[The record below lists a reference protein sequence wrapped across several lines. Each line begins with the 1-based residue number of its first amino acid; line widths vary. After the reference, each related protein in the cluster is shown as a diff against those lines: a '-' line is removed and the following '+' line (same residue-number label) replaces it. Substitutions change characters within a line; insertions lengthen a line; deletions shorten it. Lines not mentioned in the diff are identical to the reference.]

1 MFNFIINRPLNQ
13 NALFDKM
20 KKKRETKMKKSLIFA
35 ICSVL
40 ALGAC
45 STGDT
50 PYNTNDFE
58 NGGADAPLYNERT
71 SQFMQAENQYSNIDS
86 YKPKTAKEKEQ
97 ADNKWKTSRME
108 TRWQEYKGAMVRVQ
122 ILLGNSDVRE
132 MRLRLMQN
140 ADGMDIDG
148 DSRTILARVADYEM
162 KRVCGRNTDSIVMIY
177 DRPSFDA
184 MRPTPY
190 YDYRMEA
197 EGATMREYG
206 FRCVYNN

>member
-1 MFNFIINRPLNQ
+1 
-13 NALFDKM
+13 
-20 KKKRETKMKKSLIFA
+20 MKKSLIFA

-40 ALGAC
+40 VMGAC
-45 STGDT
+45 SNGDT

-58 NGGADAPLYNERT
+58 NGGPDAPLYNERT
-71 SQFMQAENQYSNIDS
+71 SQFMQSENQYSNIDS
-86 YKPKTAKEKEQ
+86 YKPKTEREKEEN
-97 ADNKWKTSRME
+97 DNKWRTSRME

-122 ILLGNSDVRE
+122 ILLGNNDVRE

-148 DSRTILARVADYEM
+148 DSRTILAKVADYEM

-177 DRPSFDA
+177 DRPAFDV

-190 YDYRMEA
+190 YDYRIEA
-197 EGATMREYG
+197 DGVTMREYG

>member
-1 MFNFIINRPLNQ
+1 
-13 NALFDKM
+13 
-20 KKKRETKMKKSLIFA
+20 MKKSLMFA
-35 ICSVL
+35 ICAVL

-50 PYNTNDFE
+50 PYNTEDFE
-58 NGGADAPLYNERT
+58 QGGADAPLYNERT
-71 SQFMQAENQYSNIDS
+71 STFMQADNQYSNIDS
-86 YKPKTAKEKEQ
+86 YKPKTEREKEEH
-97 ADNKWKTSRME
+97 DNKWRSSRME

-122 ILLGNSDVRE
+122 ILLGNTDVRE

-148 DSRTILARVADYEM
+148 DSRTILAKVADYEM
-162 KRVCGRNTDSIVMIY
+162 KRICGRNTDSIVMIY
-177 DRPSFDA
+177 DKPSFDV

-190 YDYRMEA
+190 YDYRMDA

>member
-1 MFNFIINRPLNQ
+1 
-13 NALFDKM
+13 
-20 KKKRETKMKKSLIFA
+20 MKKSWIFA
-35 ICSVL
+35 ICAVL

-50 PYNTNDFE
+50 PYNTEDFE
-58 NGGADAPLYNERT
+58 QGGADAPLYNERT
-71 SQFMQAENQYSNIDS
+71 STFMQAENQYSNIDS
-86 YKPKTAKEKEQ
+86 YKPKTDEEKELN
-97 ADNKWKTSRME
+97 DKRWKTSRME

-122 ILLGNSDVRE
+122 ILLGNTDLRE

-148 DSRTILARVADYEM
+148 DARTILAKVADYEM
-162 KRVCGRNTDSIVMIY
+162 KRICGRNTDSIVMVY
-177 DRPSFDA
+177 DKPSFEA

-190 YDYRMEA
+190 YDYRLEA
-197 EGATMREYG
+197 EGVTMREYG